1 MPKNRVFFEKNPMSL
16 GDVGLNRRPATVFI
30 RNSTSFFFDH
40 KHNKRLRIDIYR
52 QIRDKFVND
61 KGVAHFINPSELF
74 TQSLKTSP
82 MSPF

>member
-30 RNSTSFFFDH
+30 RNSTSFFCDH
-40 KHNKRLRIDIYR
+40 MGQVRTYDEIKTI
-52 QIRDKFVND
+52 IRDIFVND